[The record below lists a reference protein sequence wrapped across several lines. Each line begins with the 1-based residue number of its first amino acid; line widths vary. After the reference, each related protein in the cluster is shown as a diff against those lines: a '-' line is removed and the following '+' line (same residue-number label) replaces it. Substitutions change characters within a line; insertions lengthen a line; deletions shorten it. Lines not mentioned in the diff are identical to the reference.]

1 MIRHWDKMNFEGNT
15 QQPVL
20 QLTEQGNIYAVTTQ
34 KTEEKEDLAGVCR
47 H

>member
-15 QQPVL
+15 RQRVL
-20 QLTEQGNIYAVTTQ
+20 QLEQGNIYAVTTP
-34 KTEEKEDLAGVCR
+34 KTEEKEDLAKVCR